1 MKNKLFAAIC
11 CMILL
16 AGCQQNE
23 EFENSN
29 NLQMSVEASI
39 DNPNTASRYAG
50 DAPND
55 IEFTNNDAIGIS
67 VNNEDFLQWT
77 YNGSN
82 WNASQITNWNDKS
95 SSHKFI
101 AFYPYAKNANL
112 SSVPMPDL
120 TKQNGTMA
128 SVATCDFLVTQ
139 KEQTYGENGTVSF
152 TSNYAFKHVS
162 SLVTINLKG
171 EGELANATITNISIT
186 GTDILTPTTYS
197 FTPAD
202 EDESPITL
210 NSEEENKKDLLS
222 ISPSHAM
229 TSAGA
234 TFYFVLN
241 PNTVELS
248 GVKLSIKYTK
258 TGDDEEGKEY
268 LAELVGL
275 GTTNTNKFDS
285 GKQYSYSL
293 KIAGGLLVI
302 TGNDI
307 ADWGTG
313 LTLEDIVING
323 SIITE

>member
-1 MKNKLFAAIC
+1 MKNLSLSAI
-11 CMILL
+11 IATVLL
-16 AGCQQNE
+16 TGCQQNE

-39 DNPNTASRYAG
+39 DNPNTSSRYAG
-50 DAPND
+50 DAPNNT
-55 IEFTNNDAIGIS
+55 EFTNQDAIGIS
-67 VNNEDFLQWT
+67 VNSEDFVQWT
-77 YNGSN
+77 FNGSN
-82 WNASQITNWNDKS
+82 WNANQITNWNDKS
-95 SSHKFI
+95 SNHKFI
-101 AFYPYAKNANL
+101 AFYPYTQHANL
-112 SSVPMPDL
+112 NSISMPNLSNQD
-120 TKQNGTMA
+120 GTME

-139 KEQTYGENGTVSF
+139 KEQKYGENGTVSF
-152 TSNYAFKHVS
+152 TDDYAFNHVS

-197 FTPAD
+197 FTKAG
-202 EDESPITL
+202 EKESPITL
-210 NSEEENKKDLLS
+210 NSEDENKKDLLS
-222 ISPSHAM
+222 ISPLHAM
-229 TSAGA
+229 TSEGA

-248 GVKLSIKYTK
+248 NVKLSIKYTK

-275 GTTNTNKFDS
+275 GTTNTNTFDS

-307 ADWGTG
+307 ADWGAG
-313 LTLEDIVING
+313 LNLDDIVING

>member
-1 MKNKLFAAIC
+1 
-11 CMILL
+11 
-16 AGCQQNE
+16 
-23 EFENSN
+23 
-29 NLQMSVEASI
+29 MSVEANI

-55 IEFTNNDAIGIS
+55 TEFTNNDAIGIS
-67 VNNEDFLQWT
+67 VNNEDFVQWT

-101 AFYPYAKNANL
+101 AFYPYTQSADL
-112 SSVPMPDL
+112 SSITMPDL
-120 TKQNGTMA
+120 SNQDGTME

-139 KEQTYGENGTVSF
+139 KEQKYGENGTVSF
-152 TSNYAFKHVS
+152 TGDYAFKHVS

-171 EGELANATITNISIT
+171 EGELANATITNISIN
-186 GTDILTPTTYS
+186 GTNIITPTTYS
-197 FTPAD
+197 FTPAE

-210 NSEEENKKDLLS
+210 NSEDENKKDLLS

-229 TSAGA
+229 TSAGT

-248 GVKLSIKYTK
+248 DVKLSIKYTK

-275 GTTNTNKFDS
+275 GTTITNKFDS

-313 LTLEDIVING
+313 LNLDDIVING